1 MPPSSTPEYIDV
13 DAIDIEAIDVDAI
26 QDVDP
31 SHLDAIRVSFQT
43 NFVDDAENGLD
54 LFVAQFIANCSAVRG
69 GGRAVLSLST
79 STNMHPKLTLFVI
92 LPPTRLS
99 STPRSLGASINP
111 TALSSYQPLMQ
122 VFKHYGIESLLTL
135 HLSEVNLFINP
146 STPLVTS

>member
-43 NFVDDAENGLD
+43 NLVDDAENGLD
-54 LFVAQFIANCSAVRG
+54 LFVTQFIANCSAVRG
-69 GGRAVLSLST
+69 KSGLELST

-92 LPPTRLS
+92 LPPTPLS

-146 STPLVTS
+146 STPLATS